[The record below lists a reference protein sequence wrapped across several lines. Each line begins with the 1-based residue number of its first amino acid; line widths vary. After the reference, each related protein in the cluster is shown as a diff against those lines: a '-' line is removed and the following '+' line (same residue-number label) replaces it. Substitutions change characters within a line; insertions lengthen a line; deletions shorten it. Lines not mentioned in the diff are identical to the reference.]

1 MDRKMARKDSLT
13 RVESHLE
20 SSPYI
25 CISSGRFEVQRMRS
39 ETVLGVAGVAGVENP
54 SATGVS
60 GYHSVGRSLAHF
72 SLGCASSFR
81 SWNKRIIRSLD
92 NPLDCSRWE

>member
-39 ETVLGVAGVAGVENP
+39 ETVLGVAGVENP

-60 GYHSVGRSLAHF
+60 GYHSNHNE
-72 SLGCASSFR
+72 SSDNR
-81 SWNKRIIRSLD
+81 LKVWNKIFGKV
-92 NPLDCSRWE
+92 EAKTKEE